1 MNTDQFQRE
10 YSFLVLV
17 KHQGNIYSLFF
28 FFLLFVMY
36 VYDQWKCMESRSDD
50 GVLSFV
56 YASSLDWNKV
66 T

>member
-10 YSFLVLV
+10 YSFPVLV
-17 KHQGNIYSLFF
+17 KHQGDIYSFF

-36 VYDQWKCMESRSDD
+36 VYDQCKCMESRSDD
-50 GVLSFV
+50 GVLSFI